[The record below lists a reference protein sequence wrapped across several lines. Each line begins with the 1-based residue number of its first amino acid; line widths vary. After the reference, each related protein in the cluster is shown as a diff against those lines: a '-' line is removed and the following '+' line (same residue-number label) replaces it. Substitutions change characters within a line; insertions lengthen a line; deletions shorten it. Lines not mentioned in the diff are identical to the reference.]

1 MVNKNRYLTLD
12 ISRNNR
18 NVGNVWGGVVK
29 DKKNAAPVVGKDGYY
44 YFRYNVNAK
53 YEIPTGENAAV
64 YEIVDCAY
72 ENNVQ
77 TYSVRVECGD
87 VVKYR
92 DMTIDRL
99 NYLFET
105 SQDVKVLNE
114 GMPCEFPLT
123 KSEVMQYYARA
134 IKVRNFRKR
143 EANAKLKDDKDYQKL
158 IDEEKKLTPK
168 WSQAIAIGAED
179 ADELGE
185 RIKQINVEKLAIM
198 DKLGVKPGDLKA
210 PEPCETCN
218 DKGITPRGAICT
230 CAQAQSDKIK
240 AYCSAER
247 LVEKKIYEIQN
258 S

>member
-1 MVNKNRYLTLD
+1 M
-12 ISRNNR
+12 
-18 NVGNVWGGVVK
+18 K

-53 YEIPTGENAAV
+53 YEITTGENAVV

-72 ENNVQ
+72 DNAVQ

-99 NYLFET
+99 DYLLET
-105 SQDVKVLNE
+105 SKDVKVLNE
-114 GMPCEFPLT
+114 GTPCEFPLM
-123 KSEVMQYYARA
+123 KADVMHYYAQE
-134 IKVRNFRKR
+134 IKGRNKRKR
-143 EANAKLKDDKDYQKL
+143 EQNAKLKDDKDYQKL

-168 WSQAIAIGAED
+168 WAQAIAMGAED

-198 DKLGVKPGDLKA
+198 EKLGVKPSDLKA
-210 PEPCETCN
+210 PEPCETCG
-218 DKGITPRGAICT
+218 DKGVTSRGVICA

-247 LVEKKIYEIQN
+247 LVEKRIYEIQN
-258 S
+258 G